1 MLDICAKF
9 FINTRIPTLDI
20 GPKNFYK
27 HLDHPCFK
35 KKSKKK
41 EKTA

>member
-1 MLDICAKF
+1 MLDIWAKF

-27 HLDHPCFK
+27 NLDFH
-35 KKSKKK
+35 
-41 EKTA
+41 A